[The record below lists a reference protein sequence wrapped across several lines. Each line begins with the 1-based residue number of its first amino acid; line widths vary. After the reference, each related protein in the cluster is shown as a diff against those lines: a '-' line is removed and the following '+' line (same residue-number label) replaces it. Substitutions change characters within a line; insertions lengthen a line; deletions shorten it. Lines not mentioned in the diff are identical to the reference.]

1 MSIDPIVEE
10 LDQMRAEQMERFNFD
25 FEAFFRDLKE
35 QEKLSPQPVQAP
47 QKSRAN
53 ERVSTAGRYIA
64 RR

>member
-10 LDQMRAEQMERFNFD
+10 LDQLRAEQMERFHFD
-25 FEAFFRDLKE
+25 FEAFYRDLKE

-47 QKSRAN
+47 QKSGSR
-53 ERVSTAGRYIA
+53 ERVSSAGRYTA